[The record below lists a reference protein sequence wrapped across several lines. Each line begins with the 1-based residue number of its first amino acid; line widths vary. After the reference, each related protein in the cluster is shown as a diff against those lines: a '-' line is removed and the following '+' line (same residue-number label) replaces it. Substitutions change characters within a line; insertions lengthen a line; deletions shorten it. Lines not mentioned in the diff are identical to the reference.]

1 MTLALPPTLAR
12 LTQAN
17 GPGSITPGTADEAV
31 LRQLLGAAGVTDAGG
46 LDGAVRSF
54 QQRFNAQ
61 LPAGTAPLAVDGR
74 AGAETLRAL
83 STQLAAGGRDA
94 VDRSPWVSAFLSAP
108 MLGRDAG
115 APLAAGTIPATELG
129 ALLRGSSPEVAH
141 ARLVAQTPANLAGG
155 ARAPAP
161 RVQPR
166 GGEEAGVGVGAD
178 QVNDAAERAA
188 KEARRLSPADAARAA
203 ATEAVDDAARAAT
216 DVVDDVARAADA
228 APTVGRRV
236 ADGVVRAAP
245 TIAKAGGVVGLVT
258 AGVELTSA
266 VQQDRARA
274 DGRFVETE
282 RATGRVAGG
291 LGGAWAGGAAAA
303 ALFAWTG
310 PGALVAG
317 AIGAA
322 AGGLLGSF
330 GGGKAVEGIQWARGR
345 MNNETAVA

>member
-1 MTLALPPTLAR
+1 MTLTLPPTLAR

-17 GPGSITPGTADEAV
+17 GPGVITPGTADEGV

-61 LPAGTAPLAVDGR
+61 LPAGATPLAVDGR

-83 STQLAAGGRDA
+83 SAQLAAGGRDA
-94 VDRSPWVSAFLSAP
+94 VDRSPWVSAFLAAP
-108 MLGRDAG
+108 LLGRDAG
-115 APLAAGTIPATELG
+115 QPLAAGTIPAAELG

-141 ARLVAQTPANLAGG
+141 ARLVAQTAANVPAA
-155 ARAPAP
+155 APLAP
-161 RVQPR
+161 RV
-166 GGEEAGVGVGAD
+166 GEEVGVGVGAE

-188 KEARRLSPADAARAA
+188 KEARRLAP
-203 ATEAVDDAARAAT
+203 TDAARAAT
-216 DVVDDVARAADA
+216 EVADDA
-228 APTVGRRV
+228 ARLAGATPPGVGRRV
-236 ADGVVRAAP
+236 VDTAVRAAP

-274 DGRFVETE
+274 DGRYVETE

-310 PGALVAG
+310 PGALFAG

-322 AGGLLGSF
+322 AGGLIGSF

-345 MNNETAVA
+345 MNNGTAVA